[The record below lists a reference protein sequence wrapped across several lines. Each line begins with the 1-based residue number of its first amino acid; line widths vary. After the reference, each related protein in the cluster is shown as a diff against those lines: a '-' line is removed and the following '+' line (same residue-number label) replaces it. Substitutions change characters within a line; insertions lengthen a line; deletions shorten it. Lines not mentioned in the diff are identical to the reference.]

1 MLRQHVHNA
10 GLGFWFTAILPL
22 ARAVHG
28 HASARNDRMR
38 ALQCRALEA
47 QLWNALPAFASWPED
62 AAEALR

>member
-10 GLGFWFTAILPL
+10 MLGFWFRHFVPL
-22 ARAVHG
+22 ARQVRMHE
-28 HASARNDRMR
+28 SAKSDRMR

-47 QLWNALPAFASWPED
+47 QLWNTLPAFASWPED